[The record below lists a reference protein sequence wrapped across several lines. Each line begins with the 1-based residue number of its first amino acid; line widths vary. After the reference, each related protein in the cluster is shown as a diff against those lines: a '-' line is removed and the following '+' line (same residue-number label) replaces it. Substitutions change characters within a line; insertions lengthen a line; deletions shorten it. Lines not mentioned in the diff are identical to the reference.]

1 MVRYRVRSPSER
13 PQSGPGQ
20 QHGGEDQGQE
30 SGHTLE
36 NIEAARRT
44 AGSYYRYRRRRC
56 SPRRLYRLRRRRY
69 RSSRRRRRRP
79 CRRRRHRRGRPPH
92 LAPSPYPDTPR
103 PWHRGAVGG
112 SGSTGTL
119 STLTVPKPHP
129 CPHLCLDRSKPL
141 EGDFL
146 PPEDTG
152 EAGSSGLGL
161 TLHLLLN
168 RGPGRSG
175 HRGFWLREQRWN
187 PVALGKA
194 GCSRRLSMR

>member
-30 SGHTLE
+30 SGHTPE

-79 CRRRRHRRGRPPH
+79 CRRRRHRR
-92 LAPSPYPDTPR
+92 
-103 PWHRGAVGG
+103 V
-112 SGSTGTL
+112 
-119 STLTVPKPHP
+119 
-129 CPHLCLDRSKPL
+129 C
-141 EGDFL
+141 
-146 PPEDTG
+146 
-152 EAGSSGLGL
+152 
-161 TLHLLLN
+161 
-168 RGPGRSG
+168 
-175 HRGFWLREQRWN
+175 
-187 PVALGKA
+187 
-194 GCSRRLSMR
+194 RRVRRRRRCRRRY